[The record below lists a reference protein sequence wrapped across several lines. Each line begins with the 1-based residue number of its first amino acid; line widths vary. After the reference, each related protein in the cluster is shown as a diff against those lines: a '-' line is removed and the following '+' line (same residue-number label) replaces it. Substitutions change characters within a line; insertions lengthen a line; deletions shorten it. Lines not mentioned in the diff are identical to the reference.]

1 MRQKAYYTAN
11 EITTYQYTN
20 GDEWMLT
27 DGTPYVGLYHTYI
40 TGEAFTQ
47 PEWNKTTSKKL
58 FVLEDTTSS
67 QYIYKKISDIEIS
80 NKSIQTI
87 TPTIT
92 KEDLANKFKTR
103 YIVKKNNDSKFS
115 ETTKDIYKSWQKQ
128 EIDNTLYTIYP
139 IKWTISGNTQDTYEK
154 GILIPSVQTLN
165 KQSLRTAE
173 SIVPGI
179 SLYLTDLLELYIDS
193 NIVIATDINGLD
205 S

>member
-92 KEDLANKFKTR
+92 KEDLTNKFKIR
-103 YIVKKNNDSKFS
+103 YIVRKNNDATFS
-115 ETTKDIYKSWQKQ
+115 ETNKAGFVLWEKQ
-128 EIDNTLYTIYP
+128 EVDNVVYTVHP
-139 IKWTISGNTQDTYEK
+139 IKWIISGNTQDTYER
-154 GILIPSVQTLN
+154 GILITSVQTQNTKALYD
-165 KQSLRTAE
+165 AE
-173 SIVPGI
+173 SAIPGV
-179 SLYLTDLLELYIDS
+179 SKYLNDPLELYVDTDV
-193 NIVIATDINGLD
+193 VIAVDINGLD